1 MARQKVRDTEKC
13 VRKDISMK
21 PEQYDRLLD
30 YCGRTERSISWVI
43 RKALDEY
50 LFRKTTATQIILRG
64 GSDEIAGEYLGH
76 APNSVTSKHYTF
88 KGPEHIREIF
98 NKYVRQ

>member
-1 MARQKVRDTEKC
+1 MARPKVNDTEKC

-50 LFRKTTATQIILRG
+50 LLAHEAT
-64 GSDEIAGEYLGH
+64 D
-76 APNSVTSKHYTF
+76 
-88 KGPEHIREIF
+88 
-98 NKYVRQ
+98 